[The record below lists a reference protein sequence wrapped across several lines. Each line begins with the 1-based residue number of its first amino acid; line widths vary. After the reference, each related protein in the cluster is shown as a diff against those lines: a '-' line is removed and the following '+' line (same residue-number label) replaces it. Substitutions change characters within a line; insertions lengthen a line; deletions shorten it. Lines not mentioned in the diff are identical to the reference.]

1 MNKESV
7 GKQHRMLC
15 NQKFTGQRLLWGGKL
30 FLGNKILGNKLNKG
44 KKKLN
49 PLKDT

>member
-1 MNKESV
+1 VWENSIECCATRNLQDR
-7 GKQHRMLC
+7 G
-15 NQKFTGQRLLWGGKL
+15 FYGGGKL